1 MKVKEITCQSCG
13 MPLNNDKNKDKN
25 INGTEADGTLSEL
38 YCKHCYVNGEF
49 TLPNITV
56 EEMRARVTEKLQ
68 SMNFPKFVAKF
79 LTRNTHKLKRWKK
92 ATPPVD
98 RSAKKLDK

>member
-38 YCKHCYVNGEF
+38 YCKHCYENGKF
-49 TLPNITV
+49 TLPDITV
-56 EEMRARVTEKLQ
+56 EEMRAKVTEKII
-68 SMNFPKFVAKF
+68 SMKFPKIVAKF

-92 ATPPVD
+92 AKPTVD